1 METIGNLTA
10 NKIKQRKYPEG
21 NKRPVGF
28 ALRDIET

>member
-1 METIGNLTA
+1 METIGKLTA

-28 ALRDIET
+28 ALREVET

>member
-21 NKRPVGF
+21 NKRLVVL
-28 ALRDIET
+28 ALGEVDT